1 MATVRPLAPGPHVSQ
16 RETTAPGIAP
26 RVRAP
31 KTGFARLSRANL
43 FARFDARR
51 ARRREW
57 LGPALAPEVPSR
69 LRAFEPPL
77 AVPSVSFASSLVRR
91 RAVPRP
97 DAGRLFAAPLL
108 RRRGLA
114 RRRSFGRRRGLPG
127 ARRGRSALRGG
138 RARRG
143 GRPASGR
150 SRRRRTTSR
159 VALRRDR
166 HVVHL
171 PCSAVR
177 LLRLLC
183 CGCASH
189 RCSPFALRTR
199 AVDPSLDRVRPQRPK
214 SVHDARQRSARC
226 ARSDGACPTRTA
238 APPRPA
244 AAGGCLAPASH
255 APPRPAHVCAWSAL
269 AVRVRA

>member
-1 MATVRPLAPGPHVSQ
+1 M
-16 RETTAPGIAP
+16 
-26 RVRAP
+26 RA
-31 KTGFARLSRANL
+31 RL

-51 ARRREW
+51 ARRGEW
-57 LGPALAPEVPSR
+57 LRPALASEVPSR

-97 DAGRLFAAPLL
+97 DAGRLLAAPLL

-199 AVDPSLDRVRPQRPK
+199 AVDASLDRARPQRRK
-214 SVHDARQRSARC
+214 SVHDARQRSARS
-226 ARSDGACPTRTA
+226 RDRTA
-238 APPRPA
+238 LTRRERQRHRGLT
-244 AAGGCLAPASH
+244 AAGGGLAPPSH
-255 APPRPAHVCAWSAL
+255 APPRPALVCAWSAL
-269 AVRVRA
+269 AARVRAPATDEIE